1 MTKQELTVAC
11 MHFCAI
17 TAHFFLKTETK
28 KKNLYMNFLYVLMH
42 IAQIFPSTTL
52 FEKSNQITVDRYMIK
67 TLI

>member
-17 TAHFFLKTETK
+17 TAHFCINSTFLKTKTK
-28 KKNLYMNFLYVLMH
+28 KKKLYMNFLYVLMH

-52 FEKSNQITVDRYMIK
+52 LKKVTK
-67 TLI
+67 